1 MVNGVCP
8 RCGFKDDTIVN
19 TADTSKDTSKDTS
32 TDASADA
39 STSTDA
45 SADKVTDINAVNSG
59 STEPNQ
65 SSNPYAGQ
73 NQN

>member
-19 TADTSKDTSKDTS
+19 TADTSKDTS
-32 TDASADA
+32 
-39 STSTDA
+39 TDA

-59 STEPNQ
+59 ST
-65 SSNPYAGQ
+65 
-73 NQN
+73 